1 MIDHL
6 KRMHRKEVS
15 ELNEEEIEDEDN
27 DNLPS
32 TSSPKKKFRQ
42 TVLQLRQ
49 PSDFYKNNNHKKMV
63 LDKKIALMIAIDLQ
77 PYSFVEDS
85 GFLSLIHELDARYKV
100 PCKKTFTEKI
110 IPGIFEEA
118 SIKLKNILINIDW
131 LSLTTDLWTSINSES
146 YITLTCHFL
155 YENELKSCVLD
166 TSVMMGQH
174 TAKDIA
180 CHIQTILDHWTITKN
195 KIVCITT
202 DNGSDVKAACTI
214 LQIRNLPCYAH
225 TLNLVIKDAIKENK
239 DFDAIV
245 KKCSDIVT
253 FFKRSNKAMK
263 VLNNEQVTLGRKV
276 PLKVLKDVLK
286 DVETRWNSTYI
297 MLDRLI
303 EIGDALTIALSKS
316 AKAPSILMPEE
327 KDVITEALLVLKP
340 FKDITEKMSGDKYVT
355 ASLIIPMTVEIQME
369 LTRLRPTLKCSI
381 AQGLEKSLQSVLSN
395 RLFKYEA
402 RQKPQISTFCDP
414 RLKKLA
420 FLSTINAKTAQDLTE
435 DEVKRIIH
443 KNKNEIRTRD
453 SGVSEREE
461 PKGIFKYLQ
470 ERDKNVTNSN
480 TI

>member
-1 MIDHL
+1 
-6 KRMHRKEVS
+6 
-15 ELNEEEIEDEDN
+15 
-27 DNLPS
+27 
-32 TSSPKKKFRQ
+32 
-42 TVLQLRQ
+42 
-49 PSDFYKNNNHKKMV
+49 
-63 LDKKIALMIAIDLQ
+63 
-77 PYSFVEDS
+77 
-85 GFLSLIHELDARYKV
+85 
-100 PCKKTFTEKI
+100 
-110 IPGIFEEA
+110 
-118 SIKLKNILINIDW
+118 
-131 LSLTTDLWTSINSES
+131 
-146 YITLTCHFL
+146 
-155 YENELKSCVLD
+155 
-166 TSVMMGQH
+166 MMGQH

-276 PLKVLKDVLK
+276 PLKVLKDV
-286 DVETRWNSTYI
+286 ETGWNSTYI

-402 RQKPQISTFCDP
+402 RQEPQISTFCDP

-443 KNKNEIRTRD
+443 KNKNEIRTTD
-453 SGVSEREE
+453 SGVSEREGN
-461 PKGIFKYLQ
+461 K
-470 ERDKNVTNSN
+470 
-480 TI
+480 